1 MSSKASNIYY
11 PRVKTT
17 LNGKKRVFKVYI
29 ILLTFLG
36 NILLSVS
43 CNPSLESAEGLNR
56 LKSESSQYLLQ
67 HASNP
72 VDWYPWGDEAFDKAK
87 AEDKLLII
95 SIGYYACHWCQVM
108 EKETFMDTTVARL
121 MNDNFVSIKVDRE
134 ERPDIDQVYAEAS
147 KKMIGTSGWPLN
159 IIATADGTPLFAGT
173 YFENSDW
180 QAIVQRASYLYD
192 DNPEEILA
200 QANQLAETLNQK
212 RAIDNERLSLTL
224 SEIEQAWLNQSDTTK
239 GGIKGAQKFPNSP
252 YLSAL
257 LDFTYYQPSKKLD
270 RFLIKTLDNMALG
283 GMFDHLGGGFTR
295 YSTDSE
301 WKIPHFEKML
311 YDNAQLMGIY
321 AKAYRKFNDPFY
333 LYIAKETAK
342 SLVTE
347 FKDTN
352 GGYFSS
358 INAVSNEEEGGYYTW
373 MTAEIEGLDQS
384 DEVNRLFNISEDGNW
399 ENEQNV
405 LFALGTTKEDYLRL
419 IKGEFK
425 DEMLQ
430 KRTKRDAPPKDEKI
444 ITGWNALA
452 LEGFVE
458 LYRATYDESYLQLA
472 NELASYLVE
481 NHSSSAQSRVS
492 RTADKQQVGFLE
504 DYSMLAGAFIQL
516 YQVGF
521 DEQWLKHAERI
532 SAGMMEVFTSEDN
545 VLLSQSTQSDK
556 LFMNSIPV
564 LDTDLPSGNAQ
575 AVNNLLMLSEFYYD
589 TRSDW
594 HTTAEAMLAIGQVE
608 TRAAPAF
615 AGKWIQALLLNA
627 NPPFEVAILGND
639 AVLARNQIDLGF
651 RPDVIFLGG
660 KTEGEI
666 PLLAYKLMEGKT
678 MIYVCQNKTCKFPT
692 DDPQMAIE
700 MMRPEKT
707 SPKTPISD

>member
-1 MSSKASNIYY
+1 MPSKDSNIYY
-11 PRVKTT
+11 PSLKST
-17 LNGKKRVFKVYI
+17 LNGKKRGFKAYV
-29 ILLTFLG
+29 ILFSILG

-43 CNPSLESAEGLNR
+43 CNPSGNQTEGLNR
-56 LKSESSQYLLQ
+56 LKSERSQYLLQ

-72 VDWYPWGDEAFDKAK
+72 VDWYPWGDEAFEKAK
-87 AEDKLLII
+87 AEEKLLII

-200 QANQLAETLNQK
+200 QASQLAETLSQK
-212 RAIDNERLSLTL
+212 RAVENQALNLTL
-224 SEIEQAWLNQSDTTK
+224 SEIEQAWLTQSDTLN

-257 LDFTYYQPSKKLD
+257 LDFTYYQPNKTLD
-270 RFLIKTLDNMALG
+270 RFIIKTLDNMALG

-295 YSTDSE
+295 YATDNE

-342 SLVTE
+342 SLVNE
-347 FKDTN
+347 FKDSK

-358 INAVSNEEEGGYYTW
+358 INAVSDEEEGGYYTW
-373 MTAEIEGLDQS
+373 TAEEIEDLDQS
-384 DEVNRLFNISEDGNW
+384 DEIIKLFNITKEGNW
-399 ENEQNV
+399 ENGQNV
-405 LFALGTTKEDYLRL
+405 LFALEKDKKDYLQSMESGFR
-419 IKGEFK
+419 ES
-425 DEMLQ
+425 MLR
-430 KRTKRDAPPKDEKI
+430 KRRRRETPPKDEKI

-458 LYRATYDESYLQLA
+458 LYRATYDKEYLQYA
-472 NELASYLVE
+472 NELAEYLVE
-481 NHSSSAQSRVS
+481 HHTSEDQASVS
-492 RTADKQQVGFLE
+492 RTADPNQEGFLG
-504 DYSMLAGAFIQL
+504 DYAMVAGSLIKL
-516 YQVGF
+516 YQVSF
-521 DEQWLKHAERI
+521 DEQWLKYAERI
-532 SAGMMEVFTSEDN
+532 SASMLEVFTSDDN
-545 VLLSQSTQSDK
+545 VLLNQSAQSGQ
-556 LFMNSIPV
+556 LFMNSISV

-594 HTTAEAMLAIGQVE
+594 KSTAEAMLAVGQAE
-608 TRAAPAF
+608 TGAAPAF
-615 AGKWIQALLLNA
+615 AGTWIQALLLSS
-627 NPPFEVAILGND
+627 NPLFEVAVLGDD
-639 AVLARNQIDLGF
+639 AVIARNNMDLGF

-660 KTEGEI
+660 ASEGEI
-666 PLLAYKLMEGKT
+666 PLLAYKLVEGRT

-692 DDPQMAIE
+692 DDTQEAFE
-700 MMRPEKT
+700 MMI
-707 SPKTPISD
+707 PKVESTN

>member
-1 MSSKASNIYY
+1 MPSKDSNIYY
-11 PRVKTT
+11 PSLKST
-17 LNGKKRVFKVYI
+17 LNGKKRGFKAYV
-29 ILLTFLG
+29 ILFSILG

-43 CNPSLESAEGLNR
+43 CNPSGNQTEGLNR
-56 LKSESSQYLLQ
+56 LKSERSQYLLQ

-72 VDWYPWGDEAFDKAK
+72 VDWYPWGDEAFEKAK
-87 AEDKLLII
+87 AEEKLLII

-200 QANQLAETLNQK
+200 QASQLAETLSQK
-212 RAIDNERLSLTL
+212 RAVENQALNLTL
-224 SEIEQAWLNQSDTTK
+224 SEIEQAWLTQSDTLN

-257 LDFTYYQPSKKLD
+257 LDFTYYQPNKTLD
-270 RFLIKTLDNMALG
+270 RFIIKTLDNMALG

-295 YSTDSE
+295 YATDSE

-342 SLVTE
+342 SLVNE
-347 FKDTN
+347 FKDSK

-358 INAVSNEEEGGYYTW
+358 INAVSDEEEGGYYTW
-373 MTAEIEGLDQS
+373 TAEEIEDLDQS
-384 DEVNRLFNISEDGNW
+384 DEIIKLFNITKEGNW
-399 ENEQNV
+399 ENGQNV
-405 LFALGTTKEDYLRL
+405 LFALEKDKKDYLQSMESGFR
-419 IKGEFK
+419 ES
-425 DEMLQ
+425 MLR
-430 KRTKRDAPPKDEKI
+430 KRRRRETPPKDEKI

-458 LYRATYDESYLQLA
+458 LYRATYDKEYLQYA
-472 NELASYLVE
+472 NELAEYLVE
-481 NHSSSAQSRVS
+481 HHTSEDQASVS
-492 RTADKQQVGFLE
+492 RTADPNQEGFLG
-504 DYSMLAGAFIQL
+504 DYAMVAGSLIKL
-516 YQVGF
+516 YQVSF
-521 DEQWLKHAERI
+521 DEQWLKYAERI
-532 SAGMMEVFTSEDN
+532 SASMLEVFTSDDN
-545 VLLSQSTQSDK
+545 VLLNQSAQSGQ
-556 LFMNSIPV
+556 LFMNSISV

-594 HTTAEAMLAIGQVE
+594 KSTAEAMLAVGQAE
-608 TRAAPAF
+608 TGAAPAF
-615 AGKWIQALLLNA
+615 AGTWIQALLLSS
-627 NPPFEVAILGND
+627 NPPFEVVVLGDD
-639 AVLARNQIDLGF
+639 AVIARNNMDLGF

-660 KTEGEI
+660 ASEGEI
-666 PLLAYKLMEGKT
+666 PLLAYKLVEGRT

-692 DDPQMAIE
+692 DDTQEAFE
-700 MMRPEKT
+700 MMI
-707 SPKTPISD
+707 PKVESTN

>member
-1 MSSKASNIYY
+1 MPSKDSNIYY
-11 PRVKTT
+11 PSLKST
-17 LNGKKRVFKVYI
+17 LNGKKRGFKAYV
-29 ILLTFLG
+29 ILFSILG

-43 CNPSLESAEGLNR
+43 CNPSGNQTEGLNR
-56 LKSESSQYLLQ
+56 LKSERSQYLLQ

-72 VDWYPWGDEAFDKAK
+72 VDWYPWGDEAFEKAK
-87 AEDKLLII
+87 AEEKLLII

-200 QANQLAETLNQK
+200 QASQLAETLSQK
-212 RAIDNERLSLTL
+212 RAVENQALNLTL
-224 SEIEQAWLNQSDTTK
+224 SEIEQAWLTQSDTLN

-257 LDFTYYQPSKKLD
+257 LDFTYYQPNKTLD
-270 RFLIKTLDNMALG
+270 RFIIKTLDNMALG

-295 YSTDSE
+295 YATDNE

-342 SLVTE
+342 SLVNE
-347 FKDTN
+347 FKDSK

-358 INAVSNEEEGGYYTW
+358 INAVSDEEEGGYYTW
-373 MTAEIEGLDQS
+373 TAEEIEDLDQS
-384 DEVNRLFNISEDGNW
+384 DEIIKLFNITKEGNW
-399 ENEQNV
+399 ENGQNV
-405 LFALGTTKEDYLRL
+405 LFALEKDKKDYLQSMESGFR
-419 IKGEFK
+419 ES
-425 DEMLQ
+425 MLR
-430 KRTKRDAPPKDEKI
+430 KRRRRETPPKDEKI

-458 LYRATYDESYLQLA
+458 LYRATYDKEYLQYA
-472 NELASYLVE
+472 NELAEYLVE
-481 NHSSSAQSRVS
+481 HHTSEDQASVS
-492 RTADKQQVGFLE
+492 RTADPNQEGFLG
-504 DYSMLAGAFIQL
+504 DYAMVAGSLIKL
-516 YQVGF
+516 YQVSF
-521 DEQWLKHAERI
+521 DEQWLKYAERI
-532 SAGMMEVFTSEDN
+532 SASMLEVFTSDDN
-545 VLLSQSTQSDK
+545 VLLNQSAQSGQ
-556 LFMNSIPV
+556 LFMNSIYV

-594 HTTAEAMLAIGQVE
+594 KSTAEAMLAVGQAE
-608 TRAAPAF
+608 TGAAPAF
-615 AGKWIQALLLNA
+615 AGTWIQALLLNSS
-627 NPPFEVAILGND
+627 PPFEVAVLGDD
-639 AVLARNQIDLGF
+639 AVIARNNMDLGF

-660 KTEGEI
+660 ASEGEI
-666 PLLAYKLMEGKT
+666 PLLAYKLVEGRT

-692 DDPQMAIE
+692 DDTQEAFE
-700 MMRPEKT
+700 MMI
-707 SPKTPISD
+707 PKVESTN

>member
-1 MSSKASNIYY
+1 MPSKDSNIYY
-11 PRVKTT
+11 PSLKST
-17 LNGKKRVFKVYI
+17 LNGKKRGFKAYV
-29 ILLTFLG
+29 ILFSILG

-43 CNPSLESAEGLNR
+43 CNPSGNQTEGLNR
-56 LKSESSQYLLQ
+56 LKSERSQYLLQ

-72 VDWYPWGDEAFDKAK
+72 VDWYPWGDEAFEKAK
-87 AEDKLLII
+87 AEEKLLII

-200 QANQLAETLNQK
+200 QASQLAETLSQK
-212 RAIDNERLSLTL
+212 RAVENQALNLTL
-224 SEIEQAWLNQSDTTK
+224 SEIEQAWLTQSDTLN

-257 LDFTYYQPSKKLD
+257 LDFTYYQPNKTLD
-270 RFLIKTLDNMALG
+270 RFIIKTLDNMALG

-295 YSTDSE
+295 YATDSE

-342 SLVTE
+342 SLVNE
-347 FKDTN
+347 FKDSK

-358 INAVSNEEEGGYYTW
+358 INAVSDEEEGGYYTW
-373 MTAEIEGLDQS
+373 TAEEIEDLDQS
-384 DEVNRLFNISEDGNW
+384 DEIIKLFNITKEGNW
-399 ENEQNV
+399 ENGQNV
-405 LFALGTTKEDYLRL
+405 LFALEKDKKDYLQSMESGFR
-419 IKGEFK
+419 ES
-425 DEMLQ
+425 MLR
-430 KRTKRDAPPKDEKI
+430 KRRRRETPPKDEKI

-458 LYRATYDESYLQLA
+458 LYRATYDKEYLQYA
-472 NELASYLVE
+472 NELAEYLVE
-481 NHSSSAQSRVS
+481 HHTSEDQASVS
-492 RTADKQQVGFLE
+492 RTADPNQEGFLG
-504 DYSMLAGAFIQL
+504 DYAMVAGSLIKL
-516 YQVGF
+516 YQVSF
-521 DEQWLKHAERI
+521 DEQWLKYAERI
-532 SAGMMEVFTSEDN
+532 SASMLEVFTSDDN
-545 VLLSQSTQSDK
+545 VLLNQSAQSGQ
-556 LFMNSIPV
+556 LFMNSISV

-594 HTTAEAMLAIGQVE
+594 KSTAEAMLAVGQAE
-608 TRAAPAF
+608 TGAAPAF
-615 AGKWIQALLLNA
+615 AGTWIQALLLNSS
-627 NPPFEVAILGND
+627 PPFEVAVLGDD
-639 AVLARNQIDLGF
+639 AVIARNNMDLGF

-660 KTEGEI
+660 ASEGEI
-666 PLLAYKLMEGKT
+666 PLLAYKLVEGRT

-692 DDPQMAIE
+692 DDTQEAFE
-700 MMRPEKT
+700 MMI
-707 SPKTPISD
+707 PKVESTN

>member
-1 MSSKASNIYY
+1 MPSKDSNIYY
-11 PRVKTT
+11 PSLKST
-17 LNGKKRVFKVYI
+17 LNGKKRGFKAYV
-29 ILLTFLG
+29 ILFSILG

-43 CNPSLESAEGLNR
+43 CNPSGNQTEGLNR
-56 LKSESSQYLLQ
+56 LKSERSQYLLQ

-72 VDWYPWGDEAFDKAK
+72 VDWYPWGDEAFEKAK
-87 AEDKLLII
+87 AEEKLLII

-200 QANQLAETLNQK
+200 QASQLAETLSQK
-212 RAIDNERLSLTL
+212 RAVENQALNLTL
-224 SEIEQAWLNQSDTTK
+224 SEIEQAWLTQSDTLN

-257 LDFTYYQPSKKLD
+257 LDFTYYQPNKTLD
-270 RFLIKTLDNMALG
+270 RFIIKTLDNMALG

-295 YSTDSE
+295 YATDSE

-342 SLVTE
+342 SLVNE
-347 FKDTN
+347 FKDSK

-358 INAVSNEEEGGYYTW
+358 INAVSDEEEGGYYTW
-373 MTAEIEGLDQS
+373 TAEEIEDLDQS
-384 DEVNRLFNISEDGNW
+384 DEIIKLFNITKEGNW
-399 ENEQNV
+399 ENGQNV
-405 LFALGTTKEDYLRL
+405 LFALEKDKKDYLQSMESGFR
-419 IKGEFK
+419 ES
-425 DEMLQ
+425 MLR
-430 KRTKRDAPPKDEKI
+430 KRRRRETPPKDEKI

-458 LYRATYDESYLQLA
+458 LYRATYDKEYLQYA
-472 NELASYLVE
+472 NELAEYLVE
-481 NHSSSAQSRVS
+481 HHTSEDQASVS
-492 RTADKQQVGFLE
+492 RTADPNQEGFLG
-504 DYSMLAGAFIQL
+504 DYAMVAGSLIKL
-516 YQVGF
+516 YQVSF
-521 DEQWLKHAERI
+521 DEQWLKYAERI
-532 SAGMMEVFTSEDN
+532 SASMLEVFTSDDN
-545 VLLSQSTQSDK
+545 VLLNQSAQSGQ
-556 LFMNSIPV
+556 LFMNSISV

-594 HTTAEAMLAIGQVE
+594 KSTAEAMLAVGQAE
-608 TRAAPAF
+608 TGAAPAF
-615 AGKWIQALLLNA
+615 AGTWIQALLLSS
-627 NPPFEVAILGND
+627 NPPFEVAVLGDD
-639 AVLARNQIDLGF
+639 AVIARNNMDLGF

-660 KTEGEI
+660 ASEGEI
-666 PLLAYKLMEGKT
+666 PLLAYKLVEGRT

-692 DDPQMAIE
+692 DDTQEAFE
-700 MMRPEKT
+700 MMI
-707 SPKTPISD
+707 PKVESTN

>member
-1 MSSKASNIYY
+1 MPSKDSNIYY
-11 PRVKTT
+11 PSLKST
-17 LNGKKRVFKVYI
+17 LNGKKRGFKAYV
-29 ILLTFLG
+29 ILFSILG

-43 CNPSLESAEGLNR
+43 CNPSGNQTEGLNR
-56 LKSESSQYLLQ
+56 LKSERSQYLLQ

-72 VDWYPWGDEAFDKAK
+72 VDWYPWGDEAFEKAK
-87 AEDKLLII
+87 AEEKLLII

-200 QANQLAETLNQK
+200 QASQLAETLSQK
-212 RAIDNERLSLTL
+212 RAVENQALNLTL
-224 SEIEQAWLNQSDTTK
+224 SEIEQAWLTQSDTLN

-257 LDFTYYQPSKKLD
+257 LDFTYYQPNKTLD
-270 RFLIKTLDNMALG
+270 RFIIKTLDNMALG

-295 YSTDSE
+295 YATDSE

-342 SLVTE
+342 SLVNE
-347 FKDTN
+347 FKDSK

-358 INAVSNEEEGGYYTW
+358 INAVSDEEEGGYYTW
-373 MTAEIEGLDQS
+373 TAEEIEDLDQS
-384 DEVNRLFNISEDGNW
+384 DEIIKLFNITKEGNW
-399 ENEQNV
+399 ENGQNV
-405 LFALGTTKEDYLRL
+405 LFALEKDKKDYLQSMESGFR
-419 IKGEFK
+419 ES
-425 DEMLQ
+425 MLR
-430 KRTKRDAPPKDEKI
+430 KRRRRETPPKDEKI

-458 LYRATYDESYLQLA
+458 LYRATYDKEYLQYA
-472 NELASYLVE
+472 NELAEYLVE
-481 NHSSSAQSRVS
+481 HHTSEDQASVS
-492 RTADKQQVGFLE
+492 RTADPNQEGFLG
-504 DYSMLAGAFIQL
+504 DYAMVAGSLIKL
-516 YQVGF
+516 YQVSF
-521 DEQWLKHAERI
+521 DEQWLKYAERI
-532 SAGMMEVFTSEDN
+532 SASMLEVFTSDDN
-545 VLLSQSTQSDK
+545 VLLNQSAQSGQ
-556 LFMNSIPV
+556 LFMNSISV

-594 HTTAEAMLAIGQVE
+594 KSTAEAMLAVGQAE
-608 TRAAPAF
+608 TGAAPAF
-615 AGKWIQALLLNA
+615 AGTWIQALLLSS
-627 NPPFEVAILGND
+627 NPPFEVVVLGDD
-639 AVLARNQIDLGF
+639 AVIARNNMDLGF

-660 KTEGEI
+660 ASEGEI
-666 PLLAYKLMEGKT
+666 PLLAYKLVEGRT

-692 DDPQMAIE
+692 DDTQEDFE
-700 MMRPEKT
+700 MMI
-707 SPKTPISD
+707 PKVESTN

>member
-1 MSSKASNIYY
+1 MPSKDPNIYY
-11 PRVKTT
+11 PSLKST
-17 LNGKKRVFKVYI
+17 LNGKKRGFKACV
-29 ILLTFLG
+29 ILFSILG

-43 CNPSLESAEGLNR
+43 CNPSGNETEGLNR

-87 AEDKLLII
+87 AEEKLLII

-200 QANQLAETLNQK
+200 QANELAETLSQQRAVENQK
-212 RAIDNERLSLTL
+212 LNLTL
-224 SEIEQAWLNQSDTTK
+224 SEIEEAWLNQSDTIN

-257 LDFTYYQPSKKLD
+257 LDFTYYQPNKTLD

-295 YSTDSE
+295 YSTDNE

-342 SLVTE
+342 SLVNE
-347 FKDTN
+347 FKDSK

-358 INAVSNEEEGGYYTW
+358 INAVSDEEEGGYYTW
-373 MTAEIEGLDQS
+373 TAEEIEDLDQS
-384 DEVNRLFNISEDGNW
+384 EEIIKLFNITSEGNW
-399 ENEQNV
+399 ENGQNV
-405 LFALGTTKEDYLRL
+405 LFALGTDKKDYLKS
-419 IKGEFK
+419 IESEFR
-425 DEMLQ
+425 ESMLR
-430 KRTKRDAPPKDEKI
+430 KRRRREAPPKDEKI

-458 LYRATYDESYLQLA
+458 LYRATYDKEYLQYA
-472 NELASYLVE
+472 SELAEYLIE
-481 NHSSSAQSRVS
+481 NHTSADQTSVS
-492 RTADKQQVGFLE
+492 RTADPNQEGFLG
-504 DYSMLAGAFIQL
+504 DYSLVAGSLIAL
-516 YQVGF
+516 YQVSF
-521 DEQWLKHAERI
+521 NEHWLKNAERI
-532 SAGMMEVFTSEDN
+532 SASMLEVFTSDDY
-545 VLLSQSTQSDK
+545 VLLNQSAQTGQ
-556 LFMNSIPV
+556 LFMHSIPI

-594 HTTAEAMLAIGQVE
+594 KANAEVMLAVGQLE
-608 TRAAPAF
+608 TRTAPAF
-615 AGKWIQALLLNA
+615 AGTWIQALLLNS
-627 NPPFEVAILGND
+627 NPPFEVAILGDD
-639 AVLARNQIDLGF
+639 AVIARNNMDLGF

-660 KTEGEI
+660 ASEGEI
-666 PLLAYKLMEGKT
+666 PLLAYKLVEGRT

-692 DDPQMAIE
+692 DDTEEAFE
-700 MMRPEKT
+700 MMIP
-707 SPKTPISD
+707 DL

>member
-1 MSSKASNIYY
+1 MPSKDSNIYY
-11 PRVKTT
+11 PSLKST
-17 LNGKKRVFKVYI
+17 LNGKKRGFKAYV
-29 ILLTFLG
+29 ILFSILG

-43 CNPSLESAEGLNR
+43 CNPSGNQTEGLNR
-56 LKSESSQYLLQ
+56 LKSERSQYLLQ

-72 VDWYPWGDEAFDKAK
+72 VDWYPWGDEAFEKAK
-87 AEDKLLII
+87 AEEKLLII

-200 QANQLAETLNQK
+200 QASQLAETLSQK
-212 RAIDNERLSLTL
+212 RAVENQALNLTL
-224 SEIEQAWLNQSDTTK
+224 SEIEQAWLTQSDTLN

-257 LDFTYYQPSKKLD
+257 LDFTYYQPNKTLD
-270 RFLIKTLDNMALG
+270 RFIIKTLDNMALG

-295 YSTDSE
+295 YATDSE

-342 SLVTE
+342 SLVNE
-347 FKDTN
+347 FKDSK

-358 INAVSNEEEGGYYTW
+358 INAVSDEEEGGYYTW
-373 MTAEIEGLDQS
+373 TAEEIEDLDQS
-384 DEVNRLFNISEDGNW
+384 DEIIKLFNITKEGNW
-399 ENEQNV
+399 ENGQNV
-405 LFALGTTKEDYLRL
+405 LFALEKDKKDYLQSMESGFR
-419 IKGEFK
+419 ES
-425 DEMLQ
+425 MLR
-430 KRTKRDAPPKDEKI
+430 KRRRRETPPKDEKI

-458 LYRATYDESYLQLA
+458 LYRATYDKEYLQYA
-472 NELASYLVE
+472 NELAEYLVE
-481 NHSSSAQSRVS
+481 HHTSEDQASVS
-492 RTADKQQVGFLE
+492 RTADPNQEGFLG
-504 DYSMLAGAFIQL
+504 DYAMVAGSLIKL
-516 YQVGF
+516 YQVSF
-521 DEQWLKHAERI
+521 DEQWLKYAERI
-532 SAGMMEVFTSEDN
+532 SASMLEVFTSDDN
-545 VLLSQSTQSDK
+545 VLLNQSAQSGQ

-594 HTTAEAMLAIGQVE
+594 KSTAEAMLAVGQAE
-608 TRAAPAF
+608 TGAAPAF
-615 AGKWIQALLLNA
+615 AGTWIQALLLSS
-627 NPPFEVAILGND
+627 NPPFEVAVLGDD
-639 AVLARNQIDLGF
+639 AVIARNNMDLGF

-660 KTEGEI
+660 ASEGEI
-666 PLLAYKLMEGKT
+666 PLLAYKLVEGRT

-692 DDPQMAIE
+692 DDTQEAFE
-700 MMRPEKT
+700 MMI
-707 SPKTPISD
+707 PKVESAN

>member
-1 MSSKASNIYY
+1 MPSKASNIYY
-11 PRVKTT
+11 PRLKTA
-17 LNGKKRVFKVYI
+17 LNGKKRVSKVFI

-36 NILLSVS
+36 NILLLVS
-43 CNPSLESAEGLNR
+43 CNPSLESTEGLNR

-72 VDWYPWGDEAFDKAK
+72 VDWYPWGDEAFEKAK
-87 AEDKLLII
+87 AEEKLLII

-200 QANQLAETLNQK
+200 QASQLAETLSQK
-212 RAIDNERLSLTL
+212 RAVENQKLNLTL
-224 SEIEQAWLNQSDTTK
+224 SEIEEAWLNQSDTIN

-257 LDFTYYQPSKKLD
+257 LDFTYYQPNKTLD

-295 YSTDSE
+295 YATDNE

-333 LYIAKETAK
+333 LYIAKETAN
-342 SLVTE
+342 SLVNE
-347 FKDTN
+347 FKDSK

-358 INAVSNEEEGGYYTW
+358 INAVSDEEEGGYYTW
-373 MTAEIEGLDQS
+373 TAEEIEGLDQS
-384 DEVNRLFNISEDGNW
+384 DEITELFNITEEGNW
-399 ENEQNV
+399 ENGQNV
-405 LFALGTTKEDYLRL
+405 LFALETDKKDYLQSMESGFR
-419 IKGEFK
+419 ES
-425 DEMLQ
+425 MLR
-430 KRTKRDAPPKDEKI
+430 KRRRREAPPKDEKI

-458 LYRATYDESYLQLA
+458 LYRATYDKEYLQYA
-472 NELASYLVE
+472 SELAEYLVE
-481 NHSSSAQSRVS
+481 YHTSEDQASVS
-492 RTADKQQVGFLE
+492 RTADPNQAGFLG
-504 DYSMLAGAFIQL
+504 DYAMVAGSLIKL
-516 YQVGF
+516 YQVSF
-521 DEQWLKHAERI
+521 NEQWLNYAERI
-532 SAGMMEVFTSEDN
+532 SASMLEVFSSDDN
-545 VLLSQSTQSDK
+545 VLLNQSAQSGQ

-594 HTTAEAMLAIGQVE
+594 KSTAEVMLAVGQAE
-608 TRAAPAF
+608 TGAAPAF
-615 AGKWIQALLLNA
+615 AGTWIQALLLNS
-627 NPPFEVAILGND
+627 NPPFEVAIMGDD
-639 AVLARNQIDLGF
+639 ALIARNRMDLGF

-660 KTEGEI
+660 ASEGEI
-666 PLLAYKLMEGKT
+666 PLLAYKLVDGRT

-692 DDPQMAIE
+692 DDTQEAFE
-700 MMRPEKT
+700 MMI
-707 SPKTPISD
+707 PKLESAN

>member
-1 MSSKASNIYY
+1 MPSKDSNIYH
-11 PRVKTT
+11 PSLKST
-17 LNGKKRVFKVYI
+17 LNGKKRGFKACV
-29 ILLTFLG
+29 ILFSILV

-43 CNPSLESAEGLNR
+43 CNPSQKDTIALNR

-67 HASNP
+67 HATNP
-72 VDWYPWGDEAFDKAK
+72 VDWYPWGNEAFEKAK
-87 AEDKLLII
+87 AEEKLLII

-121 MNDNFVSIKVDRE
+121 MNNNFVSIKVDRE

-200 QANQLAETLNQK
+200 QASQLAETLSQK
-212 RAIDNERLSLTL
+212 RAIENQELNLTL
-224 SEIEQAWLNQSDTTK
+224 SEIEQAWLSQSDTVN
-239 GGIKGAQKFPNSP
+239 GGIKGTQKFPNSP
-252 YLSAL
+252 YLSAI
-257 LDFTYYQPSKKLD
+257 LDFTYYQPNKSLD
-270 RFLIKTLDNMALG
+270 RFIIKTLDNMALG

-295 YSTDSE
+295 YATDSE

-342 SLVTE
+342 SLVNE
-347 FKDTN
+347 FKDPN

-358 INAVSNEEEGGYYTW
+358 INAVSEEEEGGYYTW
-373 MTAEIEGLDQS
+373 TAKEIEDLDQS
-384 DEVNRLFNISEDGNW
+384 DKIIEQFNITEEGNW
-399 ENEQNV
+399 EHGQNV
-405 LFALGTTKEDYLRL
+405 LFALKTDKKDYLQSMESGFR
-419 IKGEFK
+419 ES
-425 DEMLQ
+425 MLR
-430 KRTKRDAPPKDEKI
+430 KRNRREAPPKDEKI

-458 LYRATYDESYLQLA
+458 LYRATYDKEYLQFA
-472 NELASYLVE
+472 KELAEYLVE
-481 NHSSSAQSRVS
+481 HHTSEDQASVS
-492 RTADKQQVGFLE
+492 RTADPNQEGFLG
-504 DYSMLAGAFIQL
+504 DYAMVAGSLIKL
-516 YQVGF
+516 YQVSF
-521 DEQWLKHAERI
+521 DEQWLKYAERI
-532 SAGMMEVFTSEDN
+532 SASMLEVFTSDDN
-545 VLLSQSTQSDK
+545 VLLNQSAQSGQ
-556 LFMNSIPV
+556 LFMNSISV

-594 HTTAEAMLAIGQVE
+594 KSTAEAMLAVGQAE
-608 TRAAPAF
+608 TGAAPAF
-615 AGKWIQALLLNA
+615 AGTWIQALLLNSS
-627 NPPFEVAILGND
+627 PPFEVAVLGDD
-639 AVLARNQIDLGF
+639 AVITRNNMDLGF

-660 KTEGEI
+660 ASEGEI
-666 PLLAYKLMEGKT
+666 PLLAYKLVEGRT

-692 DDPQMAIE
+692 DDTQEAFE
-700 MMRPEKT
+700 MMI
-707 SPKTPISD
+707 PKVESTN

>member
-1 MSSKASNIYY
+1 MPSKDSNIYY
-11 PRVKTT
+11 PSLKST
-17 LNGKKRVFKVYI
+17 LNGKKRGFKAYV
-29 ILLTFLG
+29 ILFSILG

-43 CNPSLESAEGLNR
+43 CNPSGNQTEGLNR
-56 LKSESSQYLLQ
+56 LKSERSQYLLQ

-72 VDWYPWGDEAFDKAK
+72 VDWYPWGDEAFEKAK
-87 AEDKLLII
+87 AEEKLLII

-200 QANQLAETLNQK
+200 QASQLAETLSQK
-212 RAIDNERLSLTL
+212 RAVENQALNLTL
-224 SEIEQAWLNQSDTTK
+224 SEIEQAWLTQSDTLN

-257 LDFTYYQPSKKLD
+257 LDFTYYQPNKTLD
-270 RFLIKTLDNMALG
+270 RFIIKTLDNMALG

-295 YSTDSE
+295 YATDSE

-342 SLVTE
+342 SLVNE
-347 FKDTN
+347 FKDSK

-358 INAVSNEEEGGYYTW
+358 INAVSDEEEGGYYTW
-373 MTAEIEGLDQS
+373 TAEEIEDLDQS
-384 DEVNRLFNISEDGNW
+384 DEIIKLFNITKEGNW
-399 ENEQNV
+399 ENGQNV
-405 LFALGTTKEDYLRL
+405 LFALEKDKKDYLQSMESGFR
-419 IKGEFK
+419 ES
-425 DEMLQ
+425 MLR
-430 KRTKRDAPPKDEKI
+430 KRRRRETPPKDEEI

-458 LYRATYDESYLQLA
+458 LYRATYDKEYLQYA
-472 NELASYLVE
+472 NELAEYLVE
-481 NHSSSAQSRVS
+481 HHTSEDQASVS
-492 RTADKQQVGFLE
+492 RTADPNQEGFLG
-504 DYSMLAGAFIQL
+504 DYAMVAGSLIKL
-516 YQVGF
+516 YQVSF
-521 DEQWLKHAERI
+521 DEQWLKYAERI
-532 SAGMMEVFTSEDN
+532 SASMLEVFTSDDN
-545 VLLSQSTQSDK
+545 VLLNQSAQSGQ
-556 LFMNSIPV
+556 LFMNSISV

-594 HTTAEAMLAIGQVE
+594 KSTAEAMLAVGQAE
-608 TRAAPAF
+608 TGAAPAF
-615 AGKWIQALLLNA
+615 AGTWIQALLLSS
-627 NPPFEVAILGND
+627 NPPFEVVVLGDD
-639 AVLARNQIDLGF
+639 AVIARNNMDLGF

-660 KTEGEI
+660 ASEGEI
-666 PLLAYKLMEGKT
+666 PLLAYKLVEGRT

-692 DDPQMAIE
+692 DDTQEAFE
-700 MMRPEKT
+700 MMI
-707 SPKTPISD
+707 PKVESTN

>member
-1 MSSKASNIYY
+1 MPSKDSNIYY
-11 PRVKTT
+11 PSLKST
-17 LNGKKRVFKVYI
+17 LNGKKRGFKAYV
-29 ILLTFLG
+29 ILFSILG

-43 CNPSLESAEGLNR
+43 CNPSGNQTEGLNR
-56 LKSESSQYLLQ
+56 LKSERSQYLLQ

-72 VDWYPWGDEAFDKAK
+72 VDWYPWGDEAFEKAK
-87 AEDKLLII
+87 AEEKLLII

-200 QANQLAETLNQK
+200 QASQLAETLSQK
-212 RAIDNERLSLTL
+212 RAVENQALNLTL
-224 SEIEQAWLNQSDTTK
+224 SEIEQAWLTQSDTLN

-257 LDFTYYQPSKKLD
+257 LDFTYYQPNKTLD
-270 RFLIKTLDNMALG
+270 RFIIKTLDNMALG

-295 YSTDSE
+295 YATDSE

-342 SLVTE
+342 SLVNE
-347 FKDTN
+347 FKDSK

-358 INAVSNEEEGGYYTW
+358 INAVSDEEEGGYYTW
-373 MTAEIEGLDQS
+373 TAEEIEDLDQS
-384 DEVNRLFNISEDGNW
+384 DEIIKLFNITKEGNW
-399 ENEQNV
+399 ENGQNV
-405 LFALGTTKEDYLRL
+405 LFALEKDKKDYLQSMESGFR
-419 IKGEFK
+419 ES
-425 DEMLQ
+425 MLR
-430 KRTKRDAPPKDEKI
+430 KRRRRETPPKDEKI

-458 LYRATYDESYLQLA
+458 LYRATYDKEYLQYA
-472 NELASYLVE
+472 NELAEYLVE
-481 NHSSSAQSRVS
+481 HHTSEDQASVS
-492 RTADKQQVGFLE
+492 RTADPNQEGFLG
-504 DYSMLAGAFIQL
+504 DYAMVAGSLIKL
-516 YQVGF
+516 YQVSF
-521 DEQWLKHAERI
+521 DEQWLKYAERI
-532 SAGMMEVFTSEDN
+532 SASMLEVFTSDDN
-545 VLLSQSTQSDK
+545 VLLNQSAQLGQ
-556 LFMNSIPV
+556 LFMNSISV

-594 HTTAEAMLAIGQVE
+594 KSTAEAMLAVGQAE
-608 TRAAPAF
+608 TGAAPAF
-615 AGKWIQALLLNA
+615 AGTWIQALLLNSS
-627 NPPFEVAILGND
+627 PPFEVAVLGDD
-639 AVLARNQIDLGF
+639 AVIARNNMDLGF

-660 KTEGEI
+660 ASEGEI
-666 PLLAYKLMEGKT
+666 PLLAYKLVEGRT

-692 DDPQMAIE
+692 DDTQEAFE
-700 MMRPEKT
+700 MMI
-707 SPKTPISD
+707 PKVESTN

>member
-1 MSSKASNIYY
+1 MPSKDSNIYY
-11 PRVKTT
+11 PSLKST
-17 LNGKKRVFKVYI
+17 LNGKKRGFKAYV
-29 ILLTFLG
+29 ILFSILG

-43 CNPSLESAEGLNR
+43 CNPSGNQTEGLNR
-56 LKSESSQYLLQ
+56 LKSERSQYLLQ

-72 VDWYPWGDEAFDKAK
+72 VDWYPWGDEAFEKAK
-87 AEDKLLII
+87 AEEKLLII

-200 QANQLAETLNQK
+200 QASQLAETLSQK
-212 RAIDNERLSLTL
+212 RAVENQALNLTL
-224 SEIEQAWLNQSDTTK
+224 SEIEQAWLTQSDTLN

-257 LDFTYYQPSKKLD
+257 LDFTYYQPNKTLD
-270 RFLIKTLDNMALG
+270 RFIIKTLDNMALG

-295 YSTDSE
+295 YATDNE

-342 SLVTE
+342 SLVNE
-347 FKDTN
+347 FKDSK

-358 INAVSNEEEGGYYTW
+358 INAVSDEEEGGYYTW
-373 MTAEIEGLDQS
+373 TAEEIEDLDQS
-384 DEVNRLFNISEDGNW
+384 DEIIKLFNITKEGNW
-399 ENEQNV
+399 ENGQNV
-405 LFALGTTKEDYLRL
+405 LFALEKDKKDYLQSMESGFR
-419 IKGEFK
+419 ES
-425 DEMLQ
+425 MLR
-430 KRTKRDAPPKDEKI
+430 KRRRRETPPKDEKI

-458 LYRATYDESYLQLA
+458 LYRATYDKEYLQYA
-472 NELASYLVE
+472 NELAEYLVE
-481 NHSSSAQSRVS
+481 HHTSEDQASVS
-492 RTADKQQVGFLE
+492 RTADPNQEGFLG
-504 DYSMLAGAFIQL
+504 DYAMVAGSLIKL
-516 YQVGF
+516 YQVSF
-521 DEQWLKHAERI
+521 DEQWLKYAERI
-532 SAGMMEVFTSEDN
+532 SASMLEVFTSDDN
-545 VLLSQSTQSDK
+545 VLLNQSAQSGQ
-556 LFMNSIPV
+556 LFMNSISV

-594 HTTAEAMLAIGQVE
+594 KSTAEAMLAVGQAE
-608 TRAAPAF
+608 TGAAPAF
-615 AGKWIQALLLNA
+615 AGTWIQALLLSS
-627 NPPFEVAILGND
+627 NPPFEVVVLGDD
-639 AVLARNQIDLGF
+639 AVIARNNMDLGF

-660 KTEGEI
+660 ASEGEI
-666 PLLAYKLMEGKT
+666 PLLAYKLVEGRT

-692 DDPQMAIE
+692 DDTQEDFE
-700 MMRPEKT
+700 MMI
-707 SPKTPISD
+707 PKVESTN

>member
-1 MSSKASNIYY
+1 MPSKDSNIYY
-11 PRVKTT
+11 PSLKST
-17 LNGKKRVFKVYI
+17 LNGKKRGFKAYV
-29 ILLTFLG
+29 ILFSILG

-43 CNPSLESAEGLNR
+43 CNPSGNQTEGLNR
-56 LKSESSQYLLQ
+56 LKSERSQYLLQ

-72 VDWYPWGDEAFDKAK
+72 VDWYPWGDEAFEKAK
-87 AEDKLLII
+87 AEEKLLII

-200 QANQLAETLNQK
+200 QASQLAETLSQK
-212 RAIDNERLSLTL
+212 RAVENQALNLTL
-224 SEIEQAWLNQSDTTK
+224 SEIEQAWLTQSDTLN

-257 LDFTYYQPSKKLD
+257 LDFTYYQPNKTLD
-270 RFLIKTLDNMALG
+270 RFIIKTLDNMALG

-295 YSTDSE
+295 YATDSE

-342 SLVTE
+342 SLVNE
-347 FKDTN
+347 FKDSK

-358 INAVSNEEEGGYYTW
+358 INAVSDEEEGGYYTW
-373 MTAEIEGLDQS
+373 TAEEIEDLDQS
-384 DEVNRLFNISEDGNW
+384 DEIIKLFNITKEGNW
-399 ENEQNV
+399 ENGQNV
-405 LFALGTTKEDYLRL
+405 LFALEKDKKDYLQSMESGFR
-419 IKGEFK
+419 ES
-425 DEMLQ
+425 MLR
-430 KRTKRDAPPKDEKI
+430 KRRRRETPPKDEKI

-458 LYRATYDESYLQLA
+458 LYRATYDKEYLQYA
-472 NELASYLVE
+472 NELAEYLVE
-481 NHSSSAQSRVS
+481 HHTSEDQASVS
-492 RTADKQQVGFLE
+492 RTADPNQEGFLG
-504 DYSMLAGAFIQL
+504 DYAMVAGSLIKL
-516 YQVGF
+516 YQVSF
-521 DEQWLKHAERI
+521 DEQWLKYAERI
-532 SAGMMEVFTSEDN
+532 SASMLEVFTSDDN
-545 VLLSQSTQSDK
+545 VLLNQSAQSGQ

-594 HTTAEAMLAIGQVE
+594 KSTAEAMLAVGQAE
-608 TRAAPAF
+608 TGAAPAF
-615 AGKWIQALLLNA
+615 AGTWIQALLLSS
-627 NPPFEVAILGND
+627 NPPFEVAVLGDD
-639 AVLARNQIDLGF
+639 AVIARNNMDLGF

-660 KTEGEI
+660 ASEGEI
-666 PLLAYKLMEGKT
+666 PLLAYKLVEGRT

-692 DDPQMAIE
+692 DDTQEAFE
-700 MMRPEKT
+700 MMI
-707 SPKTPISD
+707 PKVESTN

>member
-1 MSSKASNIYY
+1 MPSKDSNIYY
-11 PRVKTT
+11 PSLKST
-17 LNGKKRVFKVYI
+17 LNGKKRGFKAYV
-29 ILLTFLG
+29 ILFSILG

-43 CNPSLESAEGLNR
+43 CNPSGNQTEGLNR
-56 LKSESSQYLLQ
+56 LKSERSQYLLQ

-72 VDWYPWGDEAFDKAK
+72 VDWYPWGDEAFEKAK
-87 AEDKLLII
+87 AEEKLLII

-200 QANQLAETLNQK
+200 QASQLAETLSQK
-212 RAIDNERLSLTL
+212 RAVENQALNLTL
-224 SEIEQAWLNQSDTTK
+224 SEIEQAWLTQSDTLN

-257 LDFTYYQPSKKLD
+257 LDFTYYQPNKTLD
-270 RFLIKTLDNMALG
+270 RFIIKTLDNMALG

-295 YSTDSE
+295 YATDNE

-342 SLVTE
+342 SLVNE
-347 FKDTN
+347 FKDSK

-358 INAVSNEEEGGYYTW
+358 INAVSDEEEGGYYTW
-373 MTAEIEGLDQS
+373 TAEEIEDLDQS
-384 DEVNRLFNISEDGNW
+384 DEIIKLFNITKEGNW
-399 ENEQNV
+399 ENGQNV
-405 LFALGTTKEDYLRL
+405 LFALEKDKKDYLQSMESGFR
-419 IKGEFK
+419 ES
-425 DEMLQ
+425 MLR
-430 KRTKRDAPPKDEKI
+430 KRRRRETPPKDEKI

-458 LYRATYDESYLQLA
+458 LYRATYDKEYLQYA
-472 NELASYLVE
+472 NELAEYLVE
-481 NHSSSAQSRVS
+481 HHTSEDQASVS
-492 RTADKQQVGFLE
+492 RTADPNQEGFLG
-504 DYSMLAGAFIQL
+504 DYAMVAGSLIKL
-516 YQVGF
+516 YQVSF
-521 DEQWLKHAERI
+521 DEQWLKYAERI
-532 SAGMMEVFTSEDN
+532 SASMLEVFTSDDN
-545 VLLSQSTQSDK
+545 VLLNQSAQSGQ
-556 LFMNSIPV
+556 LFMNSISV

-594 HTTAEAMLAIGQVE
+594 KSTAEAMLAVGQAE
-608 TRAAPAF
+608 TGAAPAF
-615 AGKWIQALLLNA
+615 AGTWIQALLLSS
-627 NPPFEVAILGND
+627 NPPFEVVVLGDD
-639 AVLARNQIDLGF
+639 AVIARNNMDLGF

-660 KTEGEI
+660 ASEGEI
-666 PLLAYKLMEGKT
+666 PLLAYKLVEGRT

-692 DDPQMAIE
+692 DDTQEAFE
-700 MMRPEKT
+700 MMI
-707 SPKTPISD
+707 PKVESTN

>member
-1 MSSKASNIYY
+1 MPSKASNIYY
-11 PRVKTT
+11 PSLKTT
-17 LNGKKRVFKVYI
+17 LNGKKRVLKVFI

-43 CNPSLESAEGLNR
+43 CNPSLEGIEGLNR

-72 VDWYPWGDEAFDKAK
+72 VDWYPWADEAFDKAK
-87 AEDKLLII
+87 AEEKLLII

-200 QANQLAETLNQK
+200 QASQLAETLNQK
-212 RAIDNERLSLTL
+212 RAVDNERLSLTL
-224 SEIEQAWLNQSDTTK
+224 SEIEQAWLNQSDTVN
-239 GGIKGAQKFPNSP
+239 GGIKGGQKFPNSP

-257 LDFTYYQPSKKLD
+257 LDFTYYQPNKKLD
-270 RFLIKTLDNMALG
+270 RFLIKTLDNMAMG

-342 SLVTE
+342 SLVNE
-347 FKDTN
+347 FKDSN

-373 MTAEIEGLDQS
+373 TTAEIEGLDQS
-384 DEVNRLFNISEDGNW
+384 NEINKLFNISNEGNW
-399 ENEQNV
+399 ENGQNV
-405 LFALGTTKEDYLRL
+405 LFALGTSKEDYLNS
-419 IKGEFK
+419 IKTGFRE
-425 DEMLQ
+425 ELLR
-430 KRTKRDAPPKDEKI
+430 KRMRRDAPLKDEKI

-458 LYRATYDESYLQLA
+458 LYRATYDENYLQLA
-472 NELASYLVE
+472 NELATYLVE
-481 NHSSSAQSRVS
+481 NHISSSQSRVS

-504 DYSMLAGAFIQL
+504 DYSMLAGALIEL
-516 YQVGF
+516 YQVSF
-521 DEQWLKHAERI
+521 DEQWLKNAERI
-532 SAGMMEVFTSEDN
+532 SVGMIEVFASEDN
-545 VLLSQSTQSDK
+545 ILLSQSTQSSK

-594 HTTAEAMLAIGQVE
+594 HETAEAMLAVGQVE
-608 TRAAPAF
+608 TGAAPAF
-615 AGKWIQALLLNA
+615 AGTWIQALLLNA
-627 NPPFEVAILGND
+627 NPPFEVAILGD
-639 AVLARNQIDLGF
+639 EAVAARNHMDLGF

-660 KTEGEI
+660 KTEGQI

-692 DDPQMAIE
+692 DDTEMALE
-700 MMRPEKT
+700 MMQSQKSLPKRPM
-707 SPKTPISD
+707 SD

>member
-1 MSSKASNIYY
+1 MPSKDSNIYY
-11 PRVKTT
+11 PSLKST
-17 LNGKKRVFKVYI
+17 LNGKKREFKAYV
-29 ILLTFLG
+29 ILFSILG

-43 CNPSLESAEGLNR
+43 CNPSGNQTEGLNR
-56 LKSESSQYLLQ
+56 LKSERSQYLLQ

-72 VDWYPWGDEAFDKAK
+72 VDWYPWGDEAFEKAK
-87 AEDKLLII
+87 AEEKLLII

-200 QANQLAETLNQK
+200 QASQLAETLSQK
-212 RAIDNERLSLTL
+212 RAVENQALNLTL
-224 SEIEQAWLNQSDTTK
+224 SEIEQAWLTQSDTLN

-257 LDFTYYQPSKKLD
+257 LDFTYYQPNKTLD
-270 RFLIKTLDNMALG
+270 RFIIKTLDNMALG

-295 YSTDSE
+295 YATDSE

-342 SLVTE
+342 SLVNE
-347 FKDTN
+347 FKDSK

-358 INAVSNEEEGGYYTW
+358 INAVSDEEEGGYYTW
-373 MTAEIEGLDQS
+373 TAEEIEDLDQS
-384 DEVNRLFNISEDGNW
+384 DEIIKLFNITKEGNW
-399 ENEQNV
+399 ENGQNV
-405 LFALGTTKEDYLRL
+405 LFALEKDKKDYLQSMESGFR
-419 IKGEFK
+419 ES
-425 DEMLQ
+425 MLR
-430 KRTKRDAPPKDEKI
+430 KRRRRETPPKDEKI

-458 LYRATYDESYLQLA
+458 LYRATYDKEYLQYA
-472 NELASYLVE
+472 NELAEYLVE
-481 NHSSSAQSRVS
+481 HHTSEDQASVS
-492 RTADKQQVGFLE
+492 RTADPNQEGFLG
-504 DYSMLAGAFIQL
+504 DYAMVAGSLIKL
-516 YQVGF
+516 YQVSF
-521 DEQWLKHAERI
+521 DEQWLKYAERI
-532 SAGMMEVFTSEDN
+532 SASMLEVFTSDDN
-545 VLLSQSTQSDK
+545 VLLNQSAQSGQ
-556 LFMNSIPV
+556 LFMNSISV

-594 HTTAEAMLAIGQVE
+594 KSTAEAMLAVGQAE
-608 TRAAPAF
+608 TGAAPAF
-615 AGKWIQALLLNA
+615 AGTWIQALLLSS
-627 NPPFEVAILGND
+627 NPPFEVVVLGDD
-639 AVLARNQIDLGF
+639 AVIARNNMDLGF

-660 KTEGEI
+660 ASEGEI
-666 PLLAYKLMEGKT
+666 PLLAYKLVEGRT

-692 DDPQMAIE
+692 DDTQEAFE
-700 MMRPEKT
+700 MMI
-707 SPKTPISD
+707 PKVESTN

>member
-1 MSSKASNIYY
+1 MPSKDSNIYY
-11 PRVKTT
+11 PSLKST
-17 LNGKKRVFKVYI
+17 LNGKKRGFKAYV
-29 ILLTFLG
+29 ILFSILG

-43 CNPSLESAEGLNR
+43 CNPSGNQTEGLNR
-56 LKSESSQYLLQ
+56 LKSERSQYLLQ

-72 VDWYPWGDEAFDKAK
+72 VDWYPWGDEAFEKAK
-87 AEDKLLII
+87 AEEKLLII

-200 QANQLAETLNQK
+200 QASQLAETLSQK
-212 RAIDNERLSLTL
+212 RAVENQALNLTL
-224 SEIEQAWLNQSDTTK
+224 SEIEQAWLTQSDTLN

-257 LDFTYYQPSKKLD
+257 LDFTYYQPNKTLD
-270 RFLIKTLDNMALG
+270 RFIIKTLDNMALG

-295 YSTDSE
+295 YATDSE

-342 SLVTE
+342 SLVNE
-347 FKDTN
+347 FKDSK

-358 INAVSNEEEGGYYTW
+358 INAVSDEEEGGYYTW
-373 MTAEIEGLDQS
+373 TAEEIEDLDQS
-384 DEVNRLFNISEDGNW
+384 DEIIKLFNITKEGNW
-399 ENEQNV
+399 ENGQNV
-405 LFALGTTKEDYLRL
+405 LFALEKDKKDYLQSMESGFR
-419 IKGEFK
+419 ES
-425 DEMLQ
+425 MLR
-430 KRTKRDAPPKDEKI
+430 KRRRRETPPKDEKI

-458 LYRATYDESYLQLA
+458 LYRATYDKEYLQYA
-472 NELASYLVE
+472 NELAEYLVE
-481 NHSSSAQSRVS
+481 HHTSEDQASVS
-492 RTADKQQVGFLE
+492 RTADPNQEGFLG
-504 DYSMLAGAFIQL
+504 DYAMVAGSLIKL
-516 YQVGF
+516 YQVSF
-521 DEQWLKHAERI
+521 DEQWLKYAERI
-532 SAGMMEVFTSEDN
+532 SASMLEVFTSDDN
-545 VLLSQSTQSDK
+545 VLLNQSAQSGQ
-556 LFMNSIPV
+556 LFMNSISV

-594 HTTAEAMLAIGQVE
+594 KSTAEAMLAVGQAE
-608 TRAAPAF
+608 TGAAPAF
-615 AGKWIQALLLNA
+615 AGTWIQALLLSSS
-627 NPPFEVAILGND
+627 PPFEVAVLGDD
-639 AVLARNQIDLGF
+639 AVIARNNMDLGF

-660 KTEGEI
+660 ASEGEI
-666 PLLAYKLMEGKT
+666 PLLAYKLVEGRT

-692 DDPQMAIE
+692 DDTQEAFE
-700 MMRPEKT
+700 MMI
-707 SPKTPISD
+707 PKVESTN

>member
-1 MSSKASNIYY
+1 MPSKDSNIYY
-11 PRVKTT
+11 PSLKST
-17 LNGKKRVFKVYI
+17 LNGKKRGFKAYV
-29 ILLTFLG
+29 ILFSILG

-43 CNPSLESAEGLNR
+43 CNPSGNQTEGLNR
-56 LKSESSQYLLQ
+56 LKSERSQYLLQ

-72 VDWYPWGDEAFDKAK
+72 VDWYPWGDEAFEKAK
-87 AEDKLLII
+87 AEEKLLII

-200 QANQLAETLNQK
+200 QASQLAETLSQK
-212 RAIDNERLSLTL
+212 RAVENQALNLTL
-224 SEIEQAWLNQSDTTK
+224 SEIEQAWLTQSDTLN

-257 LDFTYYQPSKKLD
+257 LDFTYYQPNKTLD
-270 RFLIKTLDNMALG
+270 RFIIKTLDNMALG

-295 YSTDSE
+295 YATDSE

-342 SLVTE
+342 SLVNE
-347 FKDTN
+347 FKDSK

-358 INAVSNEEEGGYYTW
+358 INAVSDEEEGGYYTW
-373 MTAEIEGLDQS
+373 TAEEIEDLDQS
-384 DEVNRLFNISEDGNW
+384 DEIIKLFNITKEGNW
-399 ENEQNV
+399 ENGQNV
-405 LFALGTTKEDYLRL
+405 LFALEKDKKDYLQSMESGFR
-419 IKGEFK
+419 ES
-425 DEMLQ
+425 MLR
-430 KRTKRDAPPKDEKI
+430 KRRRRETPPKDEKI

-458 LYRATYDESYLQLA
+458 LYRATYDKEYLQYA
-472 NELASYLVE
+472 NELAEYLVE
-481 NHSSSAQSRVS
+481 HHTSEDQASVS
-492 RTADKQQVGFLE
+492 RTADPNQEGFLG
-504 DYSMLAGAFIQL
+504 DYAMVAGSLIKL
-516 YQVGF
+516 YQVSF
-521 DEQWLKHAERI
+521 DEQWLKYAERI
-532 SAGMMEVFTSEDN
+532 SASMLEVFTSDDN
-545 VLLSQSTQSDK
+545 VLLNQSAQSGQ

-594 HTTAEAMLAIGQVE
+594 KSTAEAMLAVGQAE
-608 TRAAPAF
+608 TGAAPAF
-615 AGKWIQALLLNA
+615 AGTWIQALLLSS
-627 NPPFEVAILGND
+627 NPPFEVAVLGDD
-639 AVLARNQIDLGF
+639 AVIARNNIDLGF

-660 KTEGEI
+660 ASEGEI
-666 PLLAYKLMEGKT
+666 PLLAYKLVEGRT

-692 DDPQMAIE
+692 DDTQEAFE
-700 MMRPEKT
+700 MMI
-707 SPKTPISD
+707 PKVESTN

>member
-1 MSSKASNIYY
+1 MPSKDSNIYY
-11 PRVKTT
+11 PSLKST
-17 LNGKKRVFKVYI
+17 LNGKKREFKAYV
-29 ILLTFLG
+29 ILFSILG

-43 CNPSLESAEGLNR
+43 CNPSGNQTEGLNR
-56 LKSESSQYLLQ
+56 LKSERSQYLLQ

-72 VDWYPWGDEAFDKAK
+72 VDWYPWGDEAFEKAK
-87 AEDKLLII
+87 AEEKLLII

-200 QANQLAETLNQK
+200 QASQLAETLSQK
-212 RAIDNERLSLTL
+212 RAVENQALNLTL
-224 SEIEQAWLNQSDTTK
+224 SEIEQAWLTQSDTLN

-257 LDFTYYQPSKKLD
+257 LDFTYYQPNKTLD
-270 RFLIKTLDNMALG
+270 RFIIKTLDNMALG

-295 YSTDSE
+295 YATDSE

-342 SLVTE
+342 SLVNE
-347 FKDTN
+347 FKDSK

-358 INAVSNEEEGGYYTW
+358 INAVSDEEEGGYYTW
-373 MTAEIEGLDQS
+373 TAEEIEDLDQS
-384 DEVNRLFNISEDGNW
+384 DEIIKLFNITKEGNW
-399 ENEQNV
+399 ENGQNV
-405 LFALGTTKEDYLRL
+405 LFALEKDKKDYLQSMESGFR
-419 IKGEFK
+419 ES
-425 DEMLQ
+425 MLR
-430 KRTKRDAPPKDEKI
+430 KRRRRETPPKDEKI

-458 LYRATYDESYLQLA
+458 LYRATYDKEYLQYA
-472 NELASYLVE
+472 NELAEYLVE
-481 NHSSSAQSRVS
+481 HHTSEDQASVS
-492 RTADKQQVGFLE
+492 RTADPNQEGFLG
-504 DYSMLAGAFIQL
+504 DYAMVAGSLIKL
-516 YQVGF
+516 YQVSF
-521 DEQWLKHAERI
+521 DEQWLKYAERI
-532 SAGMMEVFTSEDN
+532 SASMLEVFTSDDN
-545 VLLSQSTQSDK
+545 VLLNQSAQSGQ
-556 LFMNSIPV
+556 LFMNSISV

-594 HTTAEAMLAIGQVE
+594 KSTAEAMLAVGQAE
-608 TRAAPAF
+608 TGAAPAF
-615 AGKWIQALLLNA
+615 AGTWIQALLLNSS
-627 NPPFEVAILGND
+627 PPFEVAVLGDD
-639 AVLARNQIDLGF
+639 AVIARNNMDLGF

-660 KTEGEI
+660 ASEGEI
-666 PLLAYKLMEGKT
+666 PLLAYKLVEGRT

-692 DDPQMAIE
+692 DDTQEAFE
-700 MMRPEKT
+700 MMI
-707 SPKTPISD
+707 PKVESTN